1 MPPERGHPSV
11 GLFSPQTNCAHIS
24 RHYNTASGAKSGR
37 TLIASRRIL
46 TTIESVTHRVF
57 SSTMPIR
64 TRHLR
69 RLSSCFR
76 VPLSLGRGTM
86 FAVLTAAT
94 ATMIAGC
101 TVTLPQHETVNTP
114 VAAVNSATLDQY
126 RDAVAR
132 RIVERNP
139 SYVLHGTPQAMLRSL
154 VVVSFV
160 VDRNGHVVTS
170 SVYRT
175 NGDDE
180 AESTAL
186 ATLRRA
192 SPLPQ
197 PPGKLLNGRGQLEL
211 FEDWLF
217 NDDGKFQLREL
228 ASPQAQNFN

>member
-1 MPPERGHPSV
+1 M
-11 GLFSPQTNCAHIS
+11 
-24 RHYNTASGAKSGR
+24 
-37 TLIASRRIL
+37 L
-46 TTIESVTHRVF
+46 T
-57 SSTMPIR
+57 R

-69 RLSSCFR
+69 RLTGRFAPR
-76 VPLSLGRGTM
+76 VGTPLLHARGVTSALTVVSVLALA
-86 FAVLTAAT
+86 AV
-94 ATMIAGC
+94 AGC
-101 TVTLPQHETVNTP
+101 TITPPQRP
-114 VAAVNSATLDQY
+114 LIIAPAAALNSAALDQY
-126 RDAVAR
+126 RSEVAK
-132 RIVERNP
+132 RIIERSP

-154 VVVSFV
+154 VVVSFTV
-160 VDRNGHVVTS
+160 NRNGEVLQS

-217 NDDGKFQLREL
+217 NDNGKFQLREF
-228 ASPQAQNFN
+228 ASPQAQTID